1 MRGPGGGRP
10 HQSSREART
19 DTDRAG
25 PSPGPP
31 LGRGRPAPTAPQG
44 AGAAVDRGLE
54 AVSAPDGAGGLQRE
68 EGTPSDGGGTQGLTA
83 SVLHVHSFL
92 SLPLG

>member
-1 MRGPGGGRP
+1 M
-10 HQSSREART
+10 
-19 DTDRAG
+19 
-25 PSPGPP
+25 
-31 LGRGRPAPTAPQG
+31 
-44 AGAAVDRGLE
+44 DRGLE